1 METWYFETSAV
12 NFFAQDRNV
21 QDAIATKAFQNVKG
35 RKWVISPVTL
45 WEILLT
51 GDESK
56 KENLLYFSQNLFDR
70 ELLPAPEEL
79 IIDYIMNNFPLVEQ
93 PRDLISKS
101 NIANVWRDIVDIPD
115 KTFIYD
121 KQELKGRMALLKPLN
136 KMLHEIISGNDV
148 PIIVE
153 NLKTSTHASIE
164 LLMNN
169 LKFLKGEKATAEQ
182 IAIYKISIFYL
193 MLILCAEIGFEN
205 VFIQKFWE
213 QIGINKTEERIYY
226 SLSHFEPLIY
236 RGPLAALATMTYCQA
251 QSKFSRGGF
260 FDSLHTFYLTYVD
273 MYFTNDEH
281 FKTLREHLSHHP
293 NSQKI
298 YHMSEVKITNHERY
312 NNIPKG
318 VIAT

>member
-115 KTFIYD
+115 KTFI
-121 KQELKGRMALLKPLN
+121 
-136 KMLHEIISGNDV
+136 
-148 PIIVE
+148 
-153 NLKTSTHASIE
+153 
-164 LLMNN
+164 
-169 LKFLKGEKATAEQ
+169 
-182 IAIYKISIFYL
+182 
-193 MLILCAEIGFEN
+193 
-205 VFIQKFWE
+205 
-213 QIGINKTEERIYY
+213 
-226 SLSHFEPLIY
+226 
-236 RGPLAALATMTYCQA
+236 
-251 QSKFSRGGF
+251 
-260 FDSLHTFYLTYVD
+260 
-273 MYFTNDEH
+273 
-281 FKTLREHLSHHP
+281 
-293 NSQKI
+293 
-298 YHMSEVKITNHERY
+298 
-312 NNIPKG
+312 
-318 VIAT
+318 